1 MDHDLSALLDGAGA
15 HSYAVIRCV
24 PVEPAAVAVYGDW
37 LARGRHHPMTYMERY
52 RDIRDNP
59 ALLLDGQ
66 AQSMI
71 IALFAYH
78 DSTAGDANGATDA
91 AGDANG
97 ARVAR
102 GVHAPRIADY
112 ALAATDYHYALRARL
127 LPVAEAVASRYGG
140 DTQICVDSAP
150 LRERYW
156 AARAGLGVIARNN
169 HLYVPGKGARFHITA
184 IITTAILPGAVVPP
198 SLYQQ
203 ANGTAHHSPCP
214 PGCRRCVDACP
225 THALVGDGSCDTS
238 RCISCLTIEGC
249 RLQPVPHPEI
259 PRAGYIFGCD
269 ICRRVC
275 PHTQSAAPVA
285 VVDELLPDPRIS
297 ALTADCWPDMGS
309 AAFRR
314 LFGHSPLYR
323 AGLRGLRANLAIL
336 YNRTPPEIPLADS

>member
-24 PVEPAAVAVYGDW
+24 PVEPAAVAVYDDW
-37 LARGRHHPMTYMERY
+37 LARGRHLPMTYMERY
-52 RDIRDNP
+52 RDIRKNP
-59 ALLLDGQ
+59 ALLLDGR
-66 AQSMI
+66 ARSMI

-78 DSTAGDANGATDA
+78 DSTAGDVNGAT
-91 AGDANG
+91 
-97 ARVAR
+97 VAP

-127 LPVAEAVASRYGG
+127 LPVAEAVAASYGG

-169 HLYVPGKGARFHITA
+169 HLYVPGKGARFHIAA
-184 IITTAILPGAVVPP
+184 IITTAILPGAVTPP
-198 SLYQQ
+198 PLYQQ
-203 ANGTAHHSPCP
+203 ANGTGHNTPCP

-225 THALVGDGSCDTS
+225 THALTGDGSCDTS

-249 RLQPVPHPEI
+249 RLQPVPHPET

-275 PHTQSAAPVA
+275 PLTQSAAPVA

-314 LFGHSPLYR
+314 LFGHSPLSR

-336 YNRTPPEIPLADS
+336 NSRTPPEIPLADS